1 VQLRLPPSPKAWRQP
16 SCFLYVIGNANF
28 FSLPFFRGFGILI
41 SKKFG
46 EKGMFLS
53 WHTLLI
59 QNALVV
65 VLVKENAQY
74 LQLVKATD
82 NS

>member
-1 VQLRLPPSPKAWRQP
+1 
-16 SCFLYVIGNANF
+16 
-28 FSLPFFRGFGILI
+28 
-41 SKKFG
+41 
-46 EKGMFLS
+46 MFLS